1 MAAPALLHRPALLRG
16 VLFAF
21 RGARTQ
27 RDDGFGLM
35 PPERAGTAPEL
46 IIRTKQTGNPRIAVP
61 SLFTSDKDWLDAA
74 RGRPRLAL
82 QRYER
87 IRKLI
92 NAICRENPRANYV
105 VFPEC
110 SLPRHW
116 ASGIAHKLA
125 QQRMSFIAGLEYR
138 VTTVGLRNEALV
150 SLTTEWPWYSTS
162 FSYVQEKWAPAH
174 EERRKLKQL
183 LRAKVYRP
191 KDNVT
196 PVYVHGE
203 FCVGVIICS
212 DLTTAAHRLRFQG
225 AVDALVVLEW
235 NSDVETFDF
244 LVESTAHDLH
254 GYIVQVNNRQYG
266 DSRIRVPRKKDYE
279 RDVVRVKGGMA
290 DYFVIA
296 ELEVAALRRFQR
308 KPTYGRN
315 APFKPLPIG
324 FQMSKRRRATSGN

>member
-1 MAAPALLHRPALLRG
+1 M
-16 VLFAF
+16 
-21 RGARTQ
+21 
-27 RDDGFGLM
+27 
-35 PPERAGTAPEL
+35 
-46 IIRTKQTGNPRIAVP
+46 RTKQKGNPRIAVP

-92 NAICRENPRANYV
+92 NSICRESPKPNYV

-110 SLPRHW
+110 SLPRKW

-125 QQRMSFIAGLEYR
+125 QQRTSFIAGLEYR
-138 VTTVGLRNEALV
+138 VSPLGLRNEALI

-162 FSYVQEKWAPAH
+162 VSYVQEKLAPAH
-174 EERRKLKQL
+174 EERRRLRRLANAKLNKPQ
-183 LRAKVYRP
+183 
-191 KDNVT
+191 NVVA
-196 PVYVHGE
+196 PIYVHGN
-203 FCVGVIICS
+203 FCLGVIICS
-212 DLTTAAHRLRFQG
+212 DLTTAEHRLRFQG
-225 AVDALVVLEW
+225 GVDALIVIEW

-266 DSRIRVPRKKDYE
+266 DSRIRVPRKRDYE

-296 ELEVAALRRFQR
+296 ELDVLALRRFQR
-308 KPTYGRN
+308 KPAYGKS
-315 APFKPLPIG
+315 ALFKPLPIG
-324 FQMSKRRRATSGN
+324 FQMSKRRRSLF